1 MKKSDN
7 QTTIAKPV
15 SLKGKGLHTGCDVEI
30 TFVPAPVNHG
40 YKFKRVDLEN
50 KPIISAIVDNV
61 VETSRGTTLR
71 ENGAELHTIEHVL
84 AALVGLGLDNI
95 LMEFTGPEAPI
106 LDGSATKYV
115 EALKSAGIVE
125 QEEEKNWY
133 VIKER
138 TVFYDEK
145 NKIELVAYPD
155 DHFSVDVMVDYNSK
169 VLGHQYASYHPS
181 HDFEKEIAP
190 ARTFVFFHELEILL
204 KHNLIKGGD
213 LQNAIVIIEKEVSQ
227 DELDRMADLFNKPH
241 VKVKEGILN
250 NVELRFSNEPAR
262 HKLLDVL
269 GDLALIGQPIKGKI
283 VASRPG
289 HWANTQLAK
298 VIKDNI
304 KKELSRISVPKY
316 DPNKPPVYDIN
327 DIKGLLP
334 HRYPFLL
341 IDKVIYLD
349 DKQVIGL
356 KNVTMNENF
365 FQGHFPTQPIM
376 PGVLQVEAMA
386 QVGGI
391 LALSKVEDPENYQT
405 LFLKIDKVKFK
416 KMVIPGDT
424 ILFRM
429 ELLAPIR
436 RGLVNMFGQAF
447 VGNELVME
455 GELMAQ
461 VSKVTKDKE

>member
-1 MKKSDN
+1 MSQMQK
-7 QTTIAKPV
+7 TIRNSV
-15 SLKGKGLHTGCDVEI
+15 SLKGKGLHTGYEVQI
-30 TFVPAPVNHG
+30 TFHPAPVNHG
-40 YKFKRVDLEN
+40 YKFKRTDLEGQ
-50 KPIISAIVDNV
+50 PIISAIADNV
-61 VETSRGTTLR
+61 VETSRGTTLE
-71 ENGAELHTIEHVL
+71 ENGVQIHTIEHVL
-84 AALVGLGLDNI
+84 ASLVGLELDNI

-115 EALKSAGIVE
+115 EALKSVGFVE
-125 QEEEKNWY
+125 QEEEKNYY

-138 TVFYDEK
+138 IVFRDEK
-145 NKIELVAYPD
+145 NNIELIAYPD

-190 ARTFVFFHELEILL
+190 ARTFVFFHELEVLL

-213 LQNAIVIIEKEVSQ
+213 LQNAIVIMENEVSQ
-227 DELDRMADLFNKPH
+227 DEIDRMADLFNKPH

-250 NVELRFSNEPAR
+250 NVDLRFSNEPAR
-262 HKLLDVL
+262 HKLLDVM
-269 GDLALIGQPIKGKI
+269 GDLALVGQPIKGKI

-289 HWANTQLAK
+289 HYANTQLAK
-298 VIKDNI
+298 IIKETI
-304 KKELSRISVPKY
+304 KKELSRIAVPQY
-316 DPNKPPVYDIN
+316 DPNKPPVYNIN

-341 IDKVIYLD
+341 IDKIIHMD
-349 DKQVIGL
+349 DKVVIGV

-365 FQGHFPTQPIM
+365 FMGHFPTQPIM

-424 ILFRM
+424 IIFRL

-447 VGNELVME
+447 VGSEMVME

-461 VSKVTKDKE
+461 VSKVQG